1 MKLAVVI
8 LAAGKGT
15 RMKSSLPKVLH
26 VIAGKPMLQHIID
39 KTKLLQPEAIHLIYG
54 HGGEQLKAAIADDK
68 LNWVEQTQQL
78 GTGHA
83 VQQAIPFLEN
93 HQQVLITVG
102 DVPLIQAETLERL
115 VETKAIADLA
125 LLTVEADDPTGL
137 GRIIRQGEQVTA
149 IVEHKDASD
158 EQRKINEINTGI
170 MMMAADDL
178 IRWLK
183 QLSNDNAQGEYYL
196 TDVIEMAATEG
207 KVIKACKA
215 KNAIEVGGINNRV
228 QLAAA
233 EREYQ
238 RIETEKLMLSG
249 MTLIDPARVDVR
261 GEIIAEQDV
270 TVDINVIFEGDVKLA
285 SGVFIGAN
293 CILKNCLIGANTE
306 ILPNSIIDDAFVGKH
321 CQIGPYARLRPAAK
335 IMNNAKVGNF
345 VEVKKSTI
353 GEGSKANH
361 FSYVGDAEV
370 GAGVNIGAG
379 VITANYDGVNK
390 YKTVVGDKAF
400 IGTNSTLVA
409 PITVEK
415 NGFVAAGSTI
425 TKDVKQDQLSVA
437 RGKQRNIDGWKR
449 PTKN

>member
-68 LNWVEQTQQL
+68 LNWIEQTQQL

-115 VETKAIADLA
+115 VETKANADLA